1 MKIAKLWGIEL
12 ILNDFFV
19 LLLLA
24 YGMLGVLSH
33 AFVIFGLVLIHEL
46 AHGLVARRLGLKVKE
61 IELYPFGGVA
71 RLDGL
76 LELEPA
82 QEIKVALAGPLS
94 NFLLLAVG
102 YYCHWHFHW
111 HGPYYALF
119 QQANLTMGLFNLLP
133 ALPLDG
139 GRVLR
144 AYWAKSMGLSEATWR
159 AALWGRYGA
168 IILLCLG
175 LAGLVFKLTDLSL
188 LMVAVFIY
196 VAAAKYEEGAVY
208 LYLRY
213 LLHKNKELATK
224 GVLPLRQLAV
234 TPKTTIK
241 DVLPKFSPGA
251 YHVVHVLDQ
260 EGKVKGQVTEHQLLQ
275 ILFQKGT
282 GYPFEKI
289 LKI

>member
-1 MKIAKLWGIEL
+1 MKIARIRGIDV

-33 AFVIFGLVLIHEL
+33 AFIIFGLVLIHEL
-46 AHGLVARRLGLKVKE
+46 AHGFVAGRLGLKVKE

-71 RLDGL
+71 RIEGL

-94 NFLLLAVG
+94 NFLLLVLG
-102 YYCHWHFHW
+102 YYCHWRFHW
-111 HGPYYALF
+111 HDPYYALF
-119 QQANLTMGLFNLLP
+119 QKANLTMGLFNLLP

-144 AYWAKSMGLSEATWR
+144 AYWAKKKGLSEATWQ

-168 IILLCLG
+168 VVLLIMGTVG
-175 LAGLVFKLTDLSL
+175 LLAQLTDLSL
-188 LMVAVFIY
+188 LLVAAFIY

-208 LYLRY
+208 LFLRY

-234 TPKTTIK
+234 TPKTKIK
-241 DVLPKFSPGA
+241 DVLPKFSPGT
-251 YHVVHVLDQ
+251 YHVIHVLDQ
-260 EGKVKGQVTEHQLLQ
+260 EGKVKGQVTEHQLLRA
-275 ILFQKGT
+275 LFQKGAS
-282 GYPFEKI
+282 YPFEEI